1 MTHELHCYDYVNRP
15 YWIVRTAL
23 GADPGGVFERATAE
37 GVKRANAPSGKLRVE
52 LGPIEL
58 GTDVDI
64 VVRDV
69 EERRGPRHHEPMTT
83 MKLEL
88 KASRASE
95 LFPTL
100 EATLSI
106 YPLSP
111 NETQIELTGAYAV
124 PLGPLGDAVDALVGH
139 RVAHASVKRFVMDV
153 ALLLREELPR

>member
-1 MTHELHCYDYVNRP
+1 
-15 YWIVRTAL
+15 VRTAL
-23 GADPGGVFERATAE
+23 AADPGAVFERATTE
-37 GVKRANAPSGKLRVE
+37 GVKRTNETASKLRVE
-52 LGPIEL
+52 VGPLEL

-64 VVRDV
+64 VVREI

-111 NETQIELTGAYAV
+111 NETQLELQGTYSV

-139 RVAHASVKRFVMDV
+139 RVAHASVNRFVTDV
-153 ALLLREELPR
+153 AALLRQELPR